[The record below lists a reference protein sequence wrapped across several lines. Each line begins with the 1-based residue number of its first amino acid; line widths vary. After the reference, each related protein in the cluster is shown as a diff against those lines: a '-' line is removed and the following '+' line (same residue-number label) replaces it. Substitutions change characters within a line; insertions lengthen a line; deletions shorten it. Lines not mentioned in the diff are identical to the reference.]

1 MRDAFV
7 LAGHS
12 QSSANRSV
20 IQAGMILRDIPRL
33 SQNEAYACLGLS
45 ELSHSDQILRQY
57 GTKTAGQ
64 NTVRHCRGEETLSL
78 KNISSWQFNR
88 FLPARNHL
96 RTVIGEEV
104 EWFADGPENSIGTI
118 AFNTKDR
125 GWNYAVLRRD
135 WKGDFQVCDLVA
147 NLYSLEAARA
157 DFRRAMAVADRT
169 AHSILHQGSD

>member
-1 MRDAFV
+1 MTLRFAFV

-45 ELSHSDQILRQY
+45 ELSHSDQILRHC

-78 KNISSWQFNR
+78 KNIRSWQFNR

-96 RTVIGEEV
+96 RTVIRSEE
-104 EWFADGPENSIGTI
+104 
-118 AFNTKDR
+118 
-125 GWNYAVLRRD
+125 RRVG
-135 WKGDFQVCDLVA
+135 KECR
-147 NLYSLEAARA
+147 S
-157 DFRRAMAVADRT
+157 
-169 AHSILHQGSD
+169 